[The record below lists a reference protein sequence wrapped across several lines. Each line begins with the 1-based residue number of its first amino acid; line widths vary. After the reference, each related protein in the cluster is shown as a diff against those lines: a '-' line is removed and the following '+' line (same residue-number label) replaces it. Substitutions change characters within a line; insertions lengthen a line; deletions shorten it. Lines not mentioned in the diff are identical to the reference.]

1 MEATI
6 DEFTSTDSESTRD
19 RSRTPRLFIR
29 EMVLRNF
36 KSYAGEQRVG
46 PFHKSFSAVVGPN
59 GSGKSNVIDAM
70 LFVFGKRAKQMRLN
84 KVSELIHNSTN
95 HQNLDSA
102 GVSVHFQEIIDLDDG
117 TYEAV
122 AGTDFVI
129 TRIAFRDN
137 SSKYYI
143 NDRMSTFTEVTKKLK
158 GKGVDLDNNRFL
170 ILQGEVE
177 QISLMK
183 PKAQGPHD
191 EGFLE
196 YLEDI
201 IGTNKYVE
209 KIDESYKELES
220 LNEKRSGVV
229 QMVKL
234 AEKER
239 DSLED
244 VKNEAEAYML
254 KELSLLKWQEKATKL
269 ASEDTSTQMVE
280 KQAKVSSLEENLK
293 IEREKIHENN
303 KTLKELEAL
312 HMKYMKKQEELDSGL
327 RSCKEEFKEFE
338 RQDIKYREDL
348 KHMKQRIK
356 KLDEKI
362 EKDSSKIDDIT
373 KDCADSTNQI
383 PRLEENIPKLQ
394 NFLLEEE
401 RVLEEIK
408 ENSKVETEIFRGELA
423 KVRVELEPWEKQLI
437 EHKGKLDVACTERN
451 LLNEKHEASRA
462 TYEDA
467 QKQMNDIQ
475 LKIGTKTSGIVSIQN
490 ELEKNKSDALE
501 ARKMEQ
507 DCLKEQEVLIPLEQA
522 ARQKVSELLS
532 VMEAEKSQGSVLKAI
547 LHAKEMSDI
556 KGIYGRMGDLGAI
569 DAKYDVAISTACPGL
584 DYIVV
589 ETTSAAQACVE
600 LLRRKNL
607 GVATFM
613 ILEKQVDHLPRLKE
627 KVSTPEGV
635 PRLFDLIKVQDE
647 RMKLAFFA
655 ALGNTV
661 VAENIDQ
668 ATRIA
673 YGGNKEFRRVVT
685 VDGALFET
693 SGTMSGGGSKPRG
706 GKMGTAI
713 RATSVSAEAIAD
725 AENEL
730 AELVEKLSN
739 IRQKIADAA
748 RRYQVSEK
756 AFAHLEMELAKSQK
770 EIDSMNMQIVYLEK
784 QLHSLKAASEPRKDE
799 LNRLDE
805 LRKIISAEENEIDRL
820 TQFSK
825 QLKEKALGLQSKI
838 ENAGGERLKN
848 QKSKVNKIH
857 TATRIAYGGN
867 KEFRRVVTVDGA
879 LFETSGT
886 MSGGGSKPR
895 GGKMGTAIRATS
907 VSAEAIADAENELAE
922 LVEKLS
928 NIRQKIADAA
938 RRYQVS
944 EKAFAHLEM
953 ELAKSQKEIDSMNM
967 QIVYLEKQ
975 LHSLKAASE
984 PRKDELNRLDELR
997 KIISAEE
1004 NEIDRLTQFSKQLKE
1019 KALGL
1024 QSKIENAGGERLKNQ
1039 KSKVNKI
1046 HTDIDKSSTEINR
1059 HKVQIETGQKMIKK
1073 LMKGIEESKKEKER
1087 LIAEKEK
1094 LLSTFKEI
1102 EQKAFKVQENYK
1114 KTQELIDQH
1123 KDVLDKAKTDY
1134 EKLKK
1139 TVDELRAS
1147 EVDADYKLQDM
1158 KKAYKELE
1166 MKGKGYK
1173 KRLDDLHIA
1182 FLKHMEQIQKDLV
1195 DREKLQATLTDG
1207 TLGEAYDLKRALEM
1221 VALLEAQLKEMNP
1234 NLDSISEYRKK
1245 LSSYNERVED
1255 LNLVTQQRDDTKKQY
1270 DDLRKKR
1277 LDEFMAGFNTIS
1289 LKLKEMYQ
1297 MITLGGDAELELVD
1311 SLDPFSEGV
1320 VFSVRPPK
1328 KSWKNIANL
1337 SGGEK
1342 TLSSLALVFA
1352 LHHYKPTP
1360 LYVMDEIDAALDFK
1374 NVSIV
1379 GHYVKDR
1386 TKDAQ
1391 FIIISLR
1398 NNMFELADRLVGIYK
1413 TDNCTKSITINPASF
1428 VVCQKA
1434 S

>member
-1 MEATI
+1 MGVPMETTPTT
-6 DEFTSTDSESTRD
+6 DEFTHTGSESTRE
-19 RSRTPRLFIR
+19 RPSSSTPRLFIR

-102 GVSVHFQEIIDLDDG
+102 GVSVHFQEIIDLDEG

-122 AGTDFVI
+122 PGSDFVI

-143 NDRMSTFTEVTKKLK
+143 NDRLSNFTEVTKKLK

-209 KIDESYKELES
+209 MIDESYKQLEV

-239 DSLED
+239 DSLEG

-254 KELSLLKWQEKATKL
+254 KRLSLLKWQEKATKL
-269 ASEDTSTQMVE
+269 ASEATNGEMVE
-280 KQAKVSSLEENLK
+280 KQDKVSSLEENLK
-293 IEREKIHENN
+293 LEREKIQENK

-327 RSCKEEFKEFE
+327 RRCKEEFKEFE
-338 RQDIKYREDL
+338 RQDVKYREDL

-362 EKDSSKIDDIT
+362 EKDSSKIDDF
-373 KDCADSTNQI
+373 KKKGADSTNMI
-383 PRLEENIPKLQ
+383 PKLEEDIPKLQ
-394 NFLLEEE
+394 NLLSEQEKI
-401 RVLEEIK
+401 LEDIK
-408 ENSKVETEIFRGELA
+408 ESAKVEIEMFRGDLA
-423 KVRVELEPWEKQLI
+423 KVRAELEPWEKQLI
-437 EHKGKLDVACTERN
+437 EHKGKLDVASTESK
-451 LLNEKHEASRA
+451 LLNEKHEAGCA
-462 TYEDA
+462 AYGDA
-467 QKQMNDIQ
+467 QKKMIDIQ
-475 LKIGTKTSGIVSIQN
+475 NTIGKNTSGILSIQN
-490 ELEKNKSDALE
+490 ELEKNRLEAVE
-501 ARKMEQ
+501 ARKVEQ
-507 DCLKEQEVLIPLEQA
+507 ECLKEQEALIPLEQA
-522 ARQKVSELLS
+522 ARQKVGELSS
-532 VMEAEKSQGSVLKAI
+532 VMESEKSQGSVLKAI
-547 LHAKEMSDI
+547 LQAKEMNEI
-556 KGIYGRMGDLGAI
+556 QGIYGRMGDLGAI

-613 ILEKQVDHLPRLKE
+613 ILEKQVDHSPRLKE

-635 PRLFDLIKVQDE
+635 PRLYDLIKVRDE
-647 RMKLAFFA
+647 RMKLAFYA
-655 ALGNTV
+655 ALGNTI
-661 VAENIDQ
+661 VAQDIDQ

-673 YGGNKEFRRVVT
+673 YGGNKDFRRVVT
-685 VDGALFET
+685 LDGALFER
-693 SGTMSGGGSKPRG
+693 SGTMSGGGTKPRG

-713 RATSVSAEAIAD
+713 RATSVSAEAVAN
-725 AENEL
+725 AETEL
-730 AELVEKLSN
+730 SEMVAKLSN
-739 IRQKIADAA
+739 IRKKIADAVKS
-748 RRYQVSEK
+748 YQASEK
-756 AFAHLEMELAKSQK
+756 AVSLLEMELAKSQK
-770 EIDSMNMQIVYLEK
+770 EIDSLNTQHVYLDK
-784 QLHSLKAASEPRKDE
+784 QLDSLKAASQPKQDE
-799 LNRLDE
+799 LDRLAE
-805 LRKIISAEENEIDRL
+805 LRKIISAEETEIDRL
-820 TQFSK
+820 TQGSK
-825 QLKEKALGLQSKI
+825 QLKEKSLELQDKI
-838 ENAGGERLKN
+838 ENAGGEKLKN
-848 QKSKVNKIH
+848 QRSKVTKI
-857 TATRIAYGGN
+857 
-867 KEFRRVVTVDGA
+867 
-879 LFETSGT
+879 
-886 MSGGGSKPR
+886 
-895 GGKMGTAIRATS
+895 
-907 VSAEAIADAENELAE
+907 
-922 LVEKLS
+922 
-928 NIRQKIADAA
+928 Q
-938 RRYQVS
+938 
-944 EKAFAHLEM
+944 
-953 ELAKSQKEIDSMNM
+953 
-967 QIVYLEKQ
+967 
-975 LHSLKAASE
+975 
-984 PRKDELNRLDELR
+984 
-997 KIISAEE
+997 
-1004 NEIDRLTQFSKQLKE
+1004 
-1019 KALGL
+1019 
-1024 QSKIENAGGERLKNQ
+1024 
-1039 KSKVNKI
+1039 
-1046 HTDIDKSSTEINR
+1046 TDIDKSSTEINR
-1059 HKVQIETGQKMIKK
+1059 HKVQMETAEKTIAK

-1087 LIAEKEK
+1087 LIGEKEK
-1094 LLSTFKEI
+1094 LLLTFKEI
-1102 EQKAFKVQENYK
+1102 EQKAFTVQENYK
-1114 KTQELIDQH
+1114 KTLELIDQH

-1134 EKLKK
+1134 EGLKK
-1139 TVDELRAS
+1139 TVEELRAS
-1147 EVDADYKLQDM
+1147 EVDADFKLQDL

-1182 FLKHMEQIQKDLV
+1182 LSEHMEQIQKDLV
-1195 DREKLQATLTDG
+1195 DQEKLQATLTDQ
-1207 TLGEAYDLKRALEM
+1207 TLAGDCDLKRAFET

-1234 NLDSISEYRKK
+1234 NLESISEYRRKVS
-1245 LSSYNERVED
+1245 LYNERVEE
-1255 LNLVTQQRDDTKKQY
+1255 LNSVTQQRDDTKKQY
-1270 DDLRKKR
+1270 DDWRKKR
-1277 LDEFMAGFNTIS
+1277 QVYLVFHEFMAGFNMIS

-1413 TDNCTKSITINPASF
+1413 TDNCTKSITINPGSF
-1428 VVCQKA
+1428 VVCEQA
-1434 S
+1434 AA